1 MIQPITS
8 MQDAFSLK
16 GKNALITGGNRGLGF
31 GIATAMAQVG
41 ANIAILCRDS
51 KKAEEALAELA
62 QYGGKYESF
71 SCDVTDLESVRR
83 AVAEVYDSFGNI
95 DILVNNAGVSCV
107 NELLDMDA
115 ELTDWYNVLNTDL
128 NGTVHMTYEV
138 GKRMRDAGKGGS
150 ILNITSN
157 AAFIVNKTQAMSP
170 YSASKAA
177 ANHFTKCMAVELGK
191 YNIRCN
197 AIAPGFTNTELS
209 KHIPPDMFGYIN
221 NQMPLGRFGEPIEIG
236 ALAVYLASPAAAQIT
251 GTVQVIDGG
260 YILSC

>member
-31 GIATAMAQVG
+31 GIAVAMAQVG

-51 KKAEEALAELA
+51 KKAEEALAELS

-71 SCDVTDLESVRR
+71 SCDVTDLVSVRH
-83 AVAEVYDSFGNI
+83 AVSAVYDSFENI

-107 NELLDMDA
+107 NELLDMDE
-115 ELTDWYNVLNTDL
+115 ELTDWYNVVNTDL

-138 GKRMRDAGKGGS
+138 GKRMRDAGRGGS